1 MSMMTVNKK
10 SEMMETEK
18 FCSILEEMRDVFI
31 QKNSDYGNSFVDSV
45 REFGQVVAVARV
57 NDKLNR
63 LKKMVKGDRINI
75 KSESMRDNFL
85 DIANY
90 CVLALIAMEDE
101 VNE

>member
-1 MSMMTVNKK
+1 MSMITTKRD
-10 SEMMETEK
+10 SEMTETEK

-63 LKKMVKGDRINI
+63 LKKMVKGDHMNI
-75 KSESMRDNFL
+75 KSETMRDNFL

-90 CVLALIAMEDE
+90 CVLALVAMEDE

>member
-1 MSMMTVNKK
+1 MSMITVKRD
-10 SEMMETEK
+10 SETEK

-63 LKKMVKGDRINI
+63 LKKMVKGDRMNI

-90 CVLALIAMEDE
+90 CVLALVAMEDGADE
-101 VNE
+101 

>member
-1 MSMMTVNKK
+1 MSMITVKRD
-10 SEMMETEK
+10 SEMTETEK
-18 FCSILEEMRDVFI
+18 FCYILEEMRDVFI

-63 LKKMVKGDRINI
+63 LKKMVKGDHMNI

-90 CVLALIAMEDE
+90 CVLALVAMEDE
-101 VNE
+101 DDG